1 MEEKMQTI
9 LVYATA
15 ASPGGG
21 MSVLRE
27 FYNDV
32 KAFAGTCVN
41 WLFVTSAAKVEEAV
55 NIKCLQFVWVKKS
68 YIHRFL
74 FETLYLPYIIRKYR
88 VDGIVSLQNTRV
100 SFTRIKQIVCL
111 HNVLPFY
118 TCDTKNLS
126 GYKQMMRQFLLNKK
140 IISSLRDAHTIIVP
154 AQWIKERIETEL
166 NVPTENIIVLP
177 MRIDKSRFHT
187 CGSLDGINKT
197 FFYPANAE
205 PYKNHMVI
213 LKACIRLQ
221 QQGINEYNVIFT
233 IKGTE
238 NAHAKYL
245 HKYACENHLNVTFHG
260 IMNRDDVYMMYVRSV
275 LLFPSTIETDA
286 LPVIEA
292 KYSNAFI
299 IAADLPYSGDIL
311 NDYPNCL
318 KFKDDNDEQLS
329 QIMKSVIMGEN
340 SIHTSLYPSQDEAC
354 YRAERCIELLKMG
367 M

>member
-1 MEEKMQTI
+1 MEEKKHTI

-27 FYNDV
+27 FYDDV
-32 KAFAGTCVN
+32 KAFAGTCVS
-41 WLFVTSAAKVEEAV
+41 WLFVTSVAEVEETE
-55 NIKCLQFVWVKKS
+55 NIKCLQFFWIKKS
-68 YIHRFL
+68 YFNRAL
-74 FETLYLPYIIRKYR
+74 FEILYLPYIIRKYR
-88 VDGIVSLQNTRV
+88 VDGIVSLQNMRV

-118 TCDTKNLS
+118 TCDKSSLS
-126 GYKQMMRQFLLNKK
+126 GYKQIVRQFFVNKK
-140 IISSLRDAHTIIVP
+140 IRASLRNAHTIIVP

-166 NVPTENIIVLP
+166 NVPSENITVLP
-177 MRIDKSRFHT
+177 MKIDKSRFHK

-213 LKACIRLQ
+213 LEACKRLQ
-221 QQGINEYNVIFT
+221 QQGINDYNVIFT
-233 IKGTE
+233 IKGIE
-238 NAHAKYL
+238 NAHAKIL
-245 HKYACENHLNVTFHG
+245 HKYVSENNLSITFHG
-260 IMNRDDVYMMYVRSV
+260 MMNRDEVYIMYVRSV

-299 IAADLPYSGDIL
+299 IAADLPYSSDSL
-311 NDYPNCL
+311 NGYPNCL
-318 KFKDDNDEQLS
+318 KFRSNDDEQLFD
-329 QIMKSVIMGEN
+329 IMKSMIMGEYT
-340 SIHTSLYPSQDEAC
+340 IQTSLYPSK
-354 YRAERCIELLKMG
+354 AESYYQAEKCIERLMIG